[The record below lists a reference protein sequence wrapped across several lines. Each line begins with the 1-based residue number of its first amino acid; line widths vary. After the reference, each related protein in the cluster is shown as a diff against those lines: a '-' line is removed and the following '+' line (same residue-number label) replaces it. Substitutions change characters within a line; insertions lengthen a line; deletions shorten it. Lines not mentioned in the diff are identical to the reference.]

1 MLDDKKVLSSDSIDG
16 ILNNLSKNIKKTLGR
31 QANVE
36 IVIVGGGSIL
46 LNYGFRES
54 TTDLNVFVRG
64 RQSIKEAIH
73 RTADEV
79 GLPADWMNTDFS
91 QTSSYSPKLLQY
103 SRFYRTFNQVLSV
116 RTIADEYL
124 IAMKLASFREYKCD
138 KSDIVGILQA
148 RHDNPITLE
157 RIEKAVIDLYGS
169 IDYISNE
176 AYEYVREVISAKLS
190 AAFYKDVRNEELSN
204 KQLLQEFEEE
214 YQDVLTEDNL
224 SEILTKLQE
233 SQDEIVL

>member
-1 MLDDKKVLSSDSIDG
+1 M
-16 ILNNLSKNIKKTLGR
+16 
-31 QANVE
+31 
-36 IVIVGGGSIL
+36 
-46 LNYGFRES
+46 
-54 TTDLNVFVRG
+54 
-64 RQSIKEAIH
+64 
-73 RTADEV
+73 
-79 GLPADWMNTDFS
+79 
-91 QTSSYSPKLLQY
+91 
-103 SRFYRTFNQVLSV
+103 
-116 RTIADEYL
+116 L

-148 RHDNPITLE
+148 RHENPITLE
-157 RIEKAVIDLYGS
+157 KIEKAVIDLYGS

-176 AYEYVREVISAKLS
+176 AYEYVREVASSDVLVDL
-190 AAFYKDVRNEELSN
+190 YWDVRNEELSN